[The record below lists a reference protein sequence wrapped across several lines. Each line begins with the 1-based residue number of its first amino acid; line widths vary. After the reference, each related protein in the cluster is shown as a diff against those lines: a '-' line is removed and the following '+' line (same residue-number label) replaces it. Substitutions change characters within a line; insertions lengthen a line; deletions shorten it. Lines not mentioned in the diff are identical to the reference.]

1 MKELSIFVDESGTY
15 STPEDHNSY
24 YLVSFIFHDQ
34 NNTITD
40 QITEFDRTLK
50 ECNFNIEYFH
60 SSPIVRAKEIFKTYS
75 LDDRRKL
82 FYKMLNFYN
91 HCNISH
97 TTFKIKR
104 TEAEDAAKLSSKLAK
119 EIKYFIEDY
128 ISYFKKYDRIIVYY
142 DYGQSS
148 LGILLNATLSLL
160 LNNTEFRRVEQ
171 PKYKL
176 LQMADFVCYLNLLKI
191 KQQEKRLSV
200 IERKF
205 FYKPSELNKTFL
217 KSLNKKTL

>member
-1 MKELSIFVDESGTY
+1 MKILSIFVDESGTY

-34 NNTITD
+34 SNDITS
-40 QITEFDRTLK
+40 QIKEFERTLK
-50 ECNFNIEYFH
+50 ECDFNIEYFH
-60 SSPIVRAKEIFKTYS
+60 SSPIVRAKEIFKAYS

-91 HCNISH
+91 HCDILH

-104 TEAEDAAKLSSKLAK
+104 TEAEDSSKLSSKLAK
-119 EIKYFIEDY
+119 TIKYFIDDY
-128 ISYFKKYDRIIVYY
+128 ISHFNKYDKIIIYY

-160 LNNTEFRRVEQ
+160 LNNVEFRKVEQ

-200 IERKF
+200 VEKKF

-217 KSLNKKTL
+217 KSLNKKTI